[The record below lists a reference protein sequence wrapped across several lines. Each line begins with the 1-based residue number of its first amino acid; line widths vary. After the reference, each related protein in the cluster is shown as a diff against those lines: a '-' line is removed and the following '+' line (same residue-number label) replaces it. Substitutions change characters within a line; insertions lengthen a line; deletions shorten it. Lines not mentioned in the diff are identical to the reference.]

1 MNVNIFFPY
10 FEGLYLGMTT
20 ITLSTVLD
28 NTISKSY
35 TKDLIKND
43 TELYIRALQANYI
56 NLLLLSPIYYVFVY
70 NYFLDLT
77 KTQTFY
83 IIDYSLLV
91 VIHNIGYYM
100 LHKMMHKVKYLKY
113 MHDFHH
119 MFKKTIATVGNA
131 VEPSEFNIAY
141 VIPFIVGSLLVQ
153 PNNFTF
159 KCAIMTISLLNLF
172 IHCPNFKDLNMPKF
186 LVSPGQHMK
195 HHENYSGTYAAP
207 LLNIDYFLNTKKD

>member
-1 MNVNIFFPY
+1 
-10 FEGLYLGMTT
+10 
-20 ITLSTVLD
+20 
-28 NTISKSY
+28 
-35 TKDLIKND
+35 
-43 TELYIRALQANYI
+43 
-56 NLLLLSPIYYVFVY
+56 
-70 NYFLDLT
+70 
-77 KTQTFY
+77 
-83 IIDYSLLV
+83 
-91 VIHNIGYYM
+91 
-100 LHKMMHKVKYLKY
+100 MHKVKYLKY

-159 KCAIMTISLLNLF
+159 KCVIMTISLLNLF

-186 LVSPGQHMK
+186 LVSPGQHME